1 MISKT
6 WARTL
11 FPLLAIAAA
20 CGSKDQDQF
29 AAAGGVEGM
38 GGASPSG
45 PQPELGP
52 LVQAATPP
60 PPISGGTL
68 AVTKDGATAV
78 AADTDR
84 DLAYVVDLEG
94 RAVLRTVNLPAG
106 SEPGRVAI
114 GRDRVAHVVLR
125 RAGKIAS
132 FALDGG
138 DPTYR
143 DVCGRPRG
151 VAVDNVRNTLKVT
164 CASGELVDVPLDG
177 SAISRISVEQDLR
190 DVVVKTDG
198 TSFVSTFRSAKL
210 LRVTN
215 GTTST
220 AGGGRKTMMAWRAV
234 AAPVDDPPS
243 STDDAGTPS
252 GGDAGA
258 PSGNDD
264 GEIAVVG
271 QEASPDPVQTT
282 PGGYGS
288 GPTSGPGTDCNATG
302 SGIVTT
308 HLTLASG
315 ADVNLPD
322 AVLPVDLA
330 TNGREY
336 VVVAAGNAFTPSLP
350 QLFVMQKGAVESASN
365 GCVTVARGNVPGQ
378 AIAAIFGS
386 GDRLVVQTREPAALY
401 IMSEDRLRPWKTIS
415 LASDS
420 RADTGHALF
429 HVNAGGHIACASC
442 HGEGGDDAHTWT
454 FAEIGARRTP
464 SLLGTVAHT
473 EPFHWDGDMTDLR
486 TLVDHVF
493 VERMSGPKVDDQHLE
508 VLRSWLYAL
517 PAPAALRPP
526 TDAAAT
532 RGSTLFAQRCS
543 SCHSGASLTNNK
555 SEDVGTGK
563 AFQVPSLVGVAWHGP
578 FIHDGCATTLRD
590 RFLPGCGGTKHGDTS
605 DLSSAQVDDLVA
617 YLETL

>member
-11 FPLLAIAAA
+11 FPLLAVAAA
-20 CGSKDQDQF
+20 CGSKDQDF
-29 AAAGGVEGM
+29 VPTVGGGV
-38 GGASPSG
+38 GATAAPPSG

-52 LVQAATPP
+52 LVQATTPP

-68 AVTKDGATAV
+68 AATKDGAAVV
-78 AADTDR
+78 AADADR

-94 RAVLRTVNLPAG
+94 RAVSRTVSFPAG

-125 RAGKIAS
+125 RAGKVAS

-138 DPTYR
+138 DTTYR
-143 DVCGRPRG
+143 DVCATPRG
-151 VAVDNVRNTLKVT
+151 IGVDNVRNALEVT
-164 CASGELVDVPLDG
+164 CASGELLEVPLDG
-177 SAISRISVEQDLR
+177 GTIKSVNVERDLR
-190 DVVVKTDG
+190 DVVVRTDG
-198 TSFVSTFRSAKL
+198 TLTVSTFRSAKL
-210 LRVTN
+210 HQIAN
-215 GTTST
+215 GGVAAS
-220 AGGGRKTMMAWRAV
+220 GGGGNLMMAWRAV
-234 AAPVDDPPS
+234 AAPVEEEPS
-243 STDDAGTPS
+243 SSSDDAGVPS
-252 GGDAGA
+252 EPP
-258 PSGNDD
+258 PSNDD
-264 GEIAVVG
+264 GEVAVVG

-288 GPTSGPGTDCNATG
+288 GPTSSPGTDCSATG

-308 HLTLASG
+308 HLRLASG

-322 AVLPVDLA
+322 AVLPVDVA
-330 TNGREY
+330 TNGREF
-336 VVVAAGNAFTPSLP
+336 VVVAAGNAFTPSLG
-350 QLFVMQKGAVESASN
+350 QLFVMQKGSIEASAG
-365 GCVTVARGNVPGQ
+365 GCVPVARGNVPGQ
-378 AIAAIFGS
+378 AVAALFGS
-386 GDRLVVQTREPAALY
+386 GDRLVVQTREPAALH

-420 RADTGHALF
+420 RADTGHSLF

-493 VERMSGPKVDDQHLE
+493 VERMSGPHVDDQHLE
-508 VLRSWLYAL
+508 VLQSWLYAL
-517 PAPAALRPP
+517 PAPAKLRPA
-526 TDAAAT
+526 TDVAAT

-578 FIHDGCATTLRD
+578 FIHDGCAATLRD

-605 DLSSAQVDDLVA
+605 DLSAVQIDDLVA